1 MPLLINRTPVEND
14 PWIILEDEQA
24 IPAEGAVILPL
35 AQWLEN
41 RDALTGREIGVLVN
55 GEDDLEQVLALN
67 GQVELIAVEF
77 PAFTDGR
84 GFSIARLLRRAG
96 YQGQL
101 RAVGDVTRDR
111 LAYLERCG
119 FDALDVPEERFKDE
133 VLNAFDEVSVRYQG
147 GASVTRPAY
156 PQS

>member
-14 PWIILEDEQA
+14 PWITLEDEQA

-41 RDALTGREIGVLVN
+41 RDALAGREIGVLVN

-67 GQVELIAVEF
+67 GQVELIAVQF

>member
-1 MPLLINRTPVEND
+1 MPLIIDRTPVAED
-14 PWIILEDEQA
+14 KWITPAEDQA
-24 IPAEGAVILPL
+24 IPAEGAIILPL
-35 AQWLEN
+35 AQWLEHH
-41 RDALTGREIGVLVN
+41 DALKGREVGVQVN
-55 GEDDLEQVLALN
+55 GDDNLDQVLALN

-96 YQGQL
+96 YAGQL

-111 LAYLERCG
+111 LAHLERCG
-119 FDALDVPEERFKDE
+119 FDAMLVPDDRFE
-133 VLNAFDEVSVRYQG
+133 PETLNAFDEVSVRYQG

>member
-14 PWIILEDEQA
+14 PWITLEDEQA

-41 RDALTGREIGVLVN
+41 RDALADREIGVLVN

>member
-119 FDALDVPEERFKDE
+119 FDALDVPEERFKNE

>member
-14 PWIILEDEQA
+14 PWITLEEEQA

-67 GQVELIAVEF
+67 GQVELIAVQF

>member
-14 PWIILEDEQA
+14 PWITLEDEQA

-41 RDALTGREIGVLVN
+41 RDALTDREIGVQVN

-147 GASVTRPAY
+147 GASVARPAY

>member
-1 MPLLINRTPVEND
+1 MPLIIDRTPVAED
-14 PWIILEDEQA
+14 KWITVVEDQA
-24 IPAEGAVILPL
+24 IPADGALILPL

-41 RDALTGREIGVLVN
+41 RETLAGREVGVQVN
-55 GEDDLEQVLALN
+55 GDDDLELVLALN

-96 YQGQL
+96 YKGQL

-119 FDALDVPEERFKDE
+119 FDALLVPEDRYAPD
-133 VLNAFDEVSVRYQG
+133 VLNAFEEVSVRYQG

>member
-14 PWIILEDEQA
+14 PWITLEDEQA
-24 IPAEGAVILPL
+24 IPAEGAVILQL

>member
-14 PWIILEDEQA
+14 PWITLEDEQA

-41 RDALTGREIGVLVN
+41 RDALTDREIGVQVN

>member
-14 PWIILEDEQA
+14 PWITLEDEQA

>member
-14 PWIILEDEQA
+14 PWITLEDEQA
-24 IPAEGAVILPL
+24 IPAEGAFILPL

-41 RDALTGREIGVLVN
+41 RDALAGREIGVLVN

-84 GFSIARLLRRAG
+84 GFSIARLLRRTG

-101 RAVGDVTRDR
+101 RAMGDVTRDR

>member
-119 FDALDVPEERFKDE
+119 FDALNVPEERFKDE